1 VGVPRPAIGLL
12 LRSEA
17 EEVHSRALEV
27 LSKVGVYFEDKSVEK
42 VMIDGGCELKEGRVL
57 VPEELVKEALSK
69 APRRF
74 DLYDRDGNY
83 AATLGNGALLFNP
96 GSAAVKILDY
106 GAGEPRP
113 PTLEDLKR
121 FVTLADALEHI
132 GAQST
137 ALVPKDVPVEVSD
150 AERLYVVLKY
160 SRKPVVTGAFTVENL
175 PLMVEM
181 LAAVREDYRER
192 PFAIF
197 DVCPSPPLSWS
208 TITSRNLLDL
218 ARLGAP
224 AEIISMPGLGANAPV
239 TVYGALIQHH
249 AEVLSGVVL
258 AQLASPGAKVIYGGS
273 PTLVHPRHGT
283 AMIAAPEAA
292 LVSLAYRDMA
302 RLVELPAHTYMAISD
317 AKAPDFQ
324 AGAEAGFTAALAA
337 LASFDVVSGPGML
350 EFESV
355 QSMEKLV
362 LDNEV
367 CGLARRLARGF
378 AANPG
383 DVDVI
388 REVVL
393 SRRGNFMAHRH
404 TLANLRKEIHVP
416 RVWDVEPTTRR
427 DLLNWA
433 HEEVER
439 LLKEHKAPVLEGD
452 RLEALDEARGRLW
465 RRAGAGTPPPV

>member
-1 VGVPRPAIGLL
+1 MPRPAIGLL

-17 EEVHSRALEV
+17 EEVHSSALKL
-27 LSKVGVYFEDKSVEK
+27 LSKVGIYFEDKSVEK

-74 DLYDRDGNY
+74 DLYDRDGDY
-83 AATLGNGALLFNP
+83 VATLGNGALLFNP

-121 FVTLADALEHI
+121 FVTLTDALEHI
-132 GAQST
+132 RAQST
-137 ALVPKDVPVEVSD
+137 ALVPKDVPVDVSD

-160 SRKPVVTGAFTVENL
+160 SKKPVVTGAFTVENL

-208 TITSRNLLDL
+208 TITSRNLVDL
-218 ARLGAP
+218 ARLGVP

-258 AQLASPGAKVIYGGS
+258 AQLVSPGAKVVYGGS

-283 AMIAAPEAA
+283 AMIAAPEAV

-317 AKAPDFQ
+317 AKTLDFQ

-337 LASFDVVSGPGML
+337 IAAFDVVSGPGML

-367 CGLARRLARGF
+367 CGFARRLAKGF

-383 DVDVI
+383 DADVI

-393 SRRGNFMAHRH
+393 SRRGNFLAHRH
-404 TLANLRKEIHVP
+404 TLANLRKEVHVP
-416 RVWDVEPTTRR
+416 RVWDAEPVARR
-427 DLLNWA
+427 DLLKLA

-439 LLKEHKAPVLEGD
+439 LLKEHEAPVLEGD
-452 RLEALDEARGRLW
+452 KLEALNSVRGELW
-465 RRAGAGTPPPV
+465 RRVGAGAPPRV

>member
-1 VGVPRPAIGLL
+1 MPRPISGLL
-12 LRSEA
+12 LRDEA
-17 EEVHSRALEV
+17 EQVHSLALEV
-27 LSKVGVYFEDKSVEK
+27 LSKVGVFFEDKGVEK
-42 VMIDGGCELKEGRVL
+42 LMLEGGCELREGRVL
-57 VPEELVKEALSK
+57 VPEELVKEALAK

-74 DLYDRDGNY
+74 DLYDREGEY
-83 AATLGNGALLFNP
+83 VATLGNGALIFNP

-106 GAGEPRP
+106 GAGEPRR

-121 FVTLADALEHI
+121 FVVLADALEHI

-137 ALVPKDVPVEVSD
+137 ALVPGDVPVEVSD

-160 SRKPVVTGAFTVENL
+160 SRKPVVTGAFTIENL

-181 LAAVREDYRER
+181 LAAVRADYRER

-208 TITSRNLLDL
+208 AITSRNLVDL
-218 ARLGAP
+218 ARLGVP

-249 AEVLSGVVL
+249 AEVLSGVVV

-283 AMIAAPEAA
+283 ALIAAPEAA

-302 RLVELPAHTYMAISD
+302 RFVELPAHTYMAISD
-317 AKAPDFQ
+317 SKAPDFQ

-337 LASFDVVSGPGML
+337 LAAFDVVSGPGML

-378 AANPG
+378 SVSPG
-383 DVDVI
+383 DADVI

-404 TLANLRKEIHVP
+404 TLANLRREIHLP
-416 RVWDVEPTTRR
+416 GVWDAEPGARR
-427 DLLNWA
+427 DLLRRA

-439 LLKEHKAPVLEGD
+439 LLREHEPPVLDGD
-452 RLEALDEARGRLW
+452 RLRGLDEVRARLW
-465 RRAGAGTPPPV
+465 RRVGASPPPI

>member
-1 VGVPRPAIGLL
+1 MPRPAIGLL

-17 EEVHSRALEV
+17 EEVHSRALEI
-27 LSKVGVYFEDKSVEK
+27 LSKVGVYFEDESVEK

-113 PTLEDLKR
+113 PTIEDLKR

-197 DVCPSPPLSWS
+197 DVCPSPSLSWS
-208 TITSRNLLDL
+208 TITSRNLVDL
-218 ARLGAP
+218 ARLDVP

-302 RLVELPAHTYMAISD
+302 RLLELPAHTYMAISD
-317 AKAPDFQ
+317 AKTPDFQ

-378 AANPG
+378 AANQE

-465 RRAGAGTPPPV
+465 RRAGVGTPPPV

>member
-1 VGVPRPAIGLL
+1 MPRPVLGLL

-17 EEVHSRALEV
+17 EEAHSRALEL

-42 VMIDGGCELKEGRVL
+42 LMLDGGCELKEGRVL
-57 VPEELVKEALSK
+57 IPEELVKEALSK

-74 DLYDRDGNY
+74 DLYDRDGNRV
-83 AATLGNGALLFNP
+83 ATLGSGALLFNP

-106 GAGEPRP
+106 GAREPRP
-113 PTLEDLKR
+113 PALEDLKR
-121 FVTLADALEHI
+121 FVILADALEHI

-208 TITSRNLLDL
+208 TITSRNLVDL

-283 AMIAAPEAA
+283 ALIAAPEAA

-350 EFESV
+350 EFESA

-367 CGLARRLARGF
+367 CGIARRLARGF
-378 AANPG
+378 SVSPG
-383 DVDVI
+383 DADVI
-388 REVVL
+388 RDVVL
-393 SRRGNFMAHRH
+393 SRRGNFLAHRH
-404 TLANLRKEIHVP
+404 TLANLRREVHLP
-416 RVWDVEPTTRR
+416 RVWDAEPAARR
-427 DLLNWA
+427 DLLEWA

-439 LLKEHKAPVLEGD
+439 LLREHEPPKLEGD
-452 RLEALDEARGRLW
+452 RLEALDKVRAELW
-465 RRAGAGTPPPV
+465 RRVGAAPPPI

>member
-1 VGVPRPAIGLL
+1 MPRPALGFL

-17 EEVHSRALEV
+17 EEVHSQALEL
-27 LSKVGVYFEDKSVEK
+27 LSKVGVYFEDKGVEK
-42 VMIDGGCELKEGRVL
+42 LMLEGGCELRDGRVL
-57 VPEELVKEALSK
+57 VPEELVREALSK
-69 APRRF
+69 APKRF
-74 DLYDRDGNY
+74 DLYDRDGSY
-83 AATLGNGALLFNP
+83 VATLGSGALIFNP

-106 GAGEPRP
+106 GAREPRS
-113 PTLEDLKR
+113 PTLSDLKR
-121 FVTLADALEHI
+121 FVALADALEHI

-175 PLMVEM
+175 PVMVKM

-208 TITSRNLLDL
+208 TITSRNLVDL
-218 ARLGAP
+218 ARLGVP

-249 AEVLSGVVL
+249 AEELSGVVL

-273 PTLVHPRHGT
+273 PTLVHPRYGT
-283 AMIAAPEAA
+283 ALIAAPEAA

-317 AKAPDFQ
+317 AKTPDFQ
-324 AGAEAGFTAALAA
+324 AGAEVGFTAALAA
-337 LASFDVVSGPGML
+337 LAAFDVVSGPGML

-367 CGLARRLARGF
+367 CGFAKRLAKGLTVS
-378 AANPG
+378 PG
-383 DVDVI
+383 EADVI

-393 SRRGNFMAHRH
+393 SRRGNFLAHKH
-404 TLANLRKEIHVP
+404 TLANLRREVHVP
-416 RVWDVEPTTRR
+416 RVWDAEAGARR
-427 DLLNWA
+427 DLLEWA
-433 HEEVER
+433 HREVER
-439 LLKEHKAPVLEGD
+439 LLREREAPVLDGD
-452 RLEALDEARGRLW
+452 RLKALDEVRSELW
-465 RRAGAGTPPPV
+465 RKAGAAPPPV

>member
-1 VGVPRPAIGLL
+1 MPRPAIGLL

-113 PTLEDLKR
+113 PTIEDLKR

-197 DVCPSPPLSWS
+197 DVCPSPSLSWS
-208 TITSRNLLDL
+208 TITSRNLVDL
-218 ARLGAP
+218 ARLDVP

-302 RLVELPAHTYMAISD
+302 RLLELPAHTYMAISD
-317 AKAPDFQ
+317 AKTPDFQ

-378 AANPG
+378 AANQE

-465 RRAGAGTPPPV
+465 RRAGVGTPPPV

>member
-1 VGVPRPAIGLL
+1 MPRPAIGLL

-113 PTLEDLKR
+113 TTLEDLKR

-258 AQLASPGAKVIYGGS
+258 AQLAAPGAKVIYGGS

-337 LASFDVVSGPGML
+337 LSSFDVVSGPGML

-393 SRRGNFMAHRH
+393 SRKGNFMAHRH

>member
-1 VGVPRPAIGLL
+1 MSRPAIGLL

-181 LAAVREDYRER
+181 LAAVRGDYRER

-439 LLKEHKAPVLEGD
+439 LFKEHKAPVLEGD

-465 RRAGAGTPPPV
+465 RRAGAGTPPSV